1 MIFPR
6 NARGSALVELSR
18 MICLYT
24 TIHVKIARYG
34 ITKCAKNE
42 LKWALFEK
50 VIVSLLRN
58 FEFFNNEYEGVI
70 FTLEKSILVFQIRII
85 WRILD
90 DKGTYK
96 YKV

>member
-1 MIFPR
+1 MDGKDTKVDGYVSKVDGHEVISMSKKVIYIILPR

-50 VIVSLLRN
+50 VIKFPFLGISNSLTMNMR
-58 FEFFNNEYEGVI
+58 G
-70 FTLEKSILVFQIRII
+70 
-85 WRILD
+85 
-90 DKGTYK
+90 
-96 YKV
+96 